1 MRFVDRTAAG
11 RRLAEELERMDLDD
25 PVVLGLPR
33 GGIPVAYEVA
43 RALGAPLDVIAVR
56 KLGVPYQPELGF
68 GAIGEDGVRIMNDD
82 VLRAARVGPRERAAV
97 ERDARQAL
105 ELRLRRYRGDRPPA
119 GLLGRTA
126 VIVDDGMATGSTAF
140 AACRVARARGAA
152 RVVLA
157 VPLAPADALAWL
169 GQEADAVVCLSSPE
183 YFGSVGQW
191 YVDFAQ
197 TSDDEVAALL
207 TRGAMSGER
216 ERRGKRGEGPV
227 PVDTGPGMDMDMGM
241 GTGPGMDTGMGIGTS
256 MGAGTDTGTG
266 SAPGPGAAGHAAGDP
281 EVVIGAGRTALPGSL
296 VVPDGAPGIVAF
308 AHGSGSSRH
317 SPRNQAVASALNRA
331 GFGTLLF
338 DLLTPDEEQD
348 RTNVF
353 DIGLLAER
361 LTLAVL
367 WLRRERALPVGCFG
381 ASTGAAAALM
391 SAAEPHTDIAAV
403 VSRGGRPDLAAGRL
417 AEVRAP
423 TLLIVG
429 GADIEVLRLNRQA
442 AGRLRGEHQVAI
454 VPGATHLFEEPG
466 ALEAVAHLATGWF
479 TQHMTPHGAAA
490 MSGPGRPH

>member
-11 RRLAEELERMDLDD
+11 KRLAEELERMDLDD

-105 ELRLRRYRGDRPPA
+105 ELRLRRYRGDRPPV

-157 VPLAPADALAWL
+157 VPLAPPDALGWL

-216 ERRGKRGEGPV
+216 GKRGERGKTPT
-227 PVDTGPGMDMDMGM
+227 PADTGPDMGM
-241 GTGPGMDTGMGIGTS
+241 GPST
-256 MGAGTDTGTG
+256 GAGPGTG
-266 SAPGPGAAGHAAGDP
+266 SAPGAGARPEAAGHPAGDP
-281 EVVIGAGRTALPGSL
+281 EVVIGAGRTSLPGSL

-338 DLLTPDEEQD
+338 DLLTPDEERD

-361 LTLAVL
+361 LTLAVR

-429 GADIEVLRLNRQA
+429 GADTEVLRLNRQA

-479 TQHMTPHGAAA
+479 TQHMTPHGAVA
-490 MSGPGRPH
+490 MSGPDRPH

>member
-11 RRLAEELERMDLDD
+11 KRLAEELERMDLGD

-82 VLRAARVGPRERAAV
+82 VVRAARVSPRERAEI
-97 ERDARQAL
+97 ERDACEAL
-105 ELRLRRYRGDRPPA
+105 AQRLRRYRGDRPPA
-119 GLLGRTA
+119 GLTGRTA
-126 VIVDDGMATGSTAF
+126 VVVDDGIATGSTAS

-157 VPLAPADALAWL
+157 VPLAPAEALAWL
-169 GQEADAVVCLSSPE
+169 RQEADAVVCLYSPDC
-183 YFGSVGQW
+183 FGSVGQW
-191 YVDFAQ
+191 YVNFAQ
-197 TSDDEVAALL
+197 TGDDEVAALL
-207 TRGAMSGER
+207 ARGATPGENTAPAAR
-216 ERRGKRGEGPV
+216 
-227 PVDTGPGMDMDMGM
+227 
-241 GTGPGMDTGMGIGTS
+241 
-256 MGAGTDTGTG
+256 AGTAESTA
-266 SAPGPGAAGHAAGDP
+266 APGPETAGHVAGDP
-281 EVVIGAGRTALPGSL
+281 EVMIGAGPATLPGSL

-348 RTNVF
+348 RTHVF

-381 ASTGAAAALM
+381 ASTGAAAALV

-403 VSRGGRPDLAAGRL
+403 VSRGGRPDLATGRL

-429 GADIEVLRLNRQA
+429 GADTEVLRLNRQA
-442 AGRLRGEHQVAI
+442 AQRLRYEHQVAV

-466 ALEAVAHLATGWF
+466 ALEAVAHLATEWF
-479 TQHMTPHGAAA
+479 ARHMTPHGAAA
-490 MSGPGRPH
+490 MPAPGRTR

>member
-11 RRLAEELERMDLDD
+11 KRLAEEVERTDLDD

-68 GAIGEDGVRIMNDD
+68 GAIGEGGVRIMNDD
-82 VLRAARVGPRERAAV
+82 VLRAARVAPDERAAV
-97 ERDARQAL
+97 ERTARAAL
-105 ELRLRRYRGDRPPA
+105 ERRLRRYRGDRPPV
-119 GLLGRTA
+119 GLTGRTA
-126 VIVDDGMATGSTAF
+126 VIVDDGIATGSTAF

-157 VPLAPADALAWL
+157 VPLAPAEALGWL

-207 TRGAMSGER
+207 ARGARSGEAVPG
-216 ERRGKRGEGPV
+216 EAVSGEPVPGEGEA
-227 PVDTGPGMDMDMGM
+227 GEGEAGENAALS
-241 GTGPGMDTGMGIGTS
+241 GTRAPSRT
-256 MGAGTDTGTG
+256 GTDGGT
-266 SAPGPGAAGHAAGDP
+266 AGHSARDP
-281 EVVIGAGRTALPGSL
+281 EVVVRAGRTELPGIL
-296 VVPDGAPGIVAF
+296 VVPRGAPGIVAF

-317 SPRNQAVASALNRA
+317 SPRNQAVASALHRA
-331 GFGTLLF
+331 GLGTLLF
-338 DLLTPDEEQD
+338 DLLTPDEAED
-348 RTNVF
+348 RTHVF

-361 LTLAVL
+361 LTLATL
-367 WLRRERALPVGCFG
+367 WLRRERALPVSYFG
-381 ASTGAAAALM
+381 ASTGAAAALV

-417 AEVRAP
+417 AEVRAS

-429 GADIEVLRLNRQA
+429 GSDTDVLRLNREA
-442 AGRLRGEHQVAI
+442 AQRLRGEHQVAI

-466 ALEAVAHLATGWF
+466 ALEAVSHLATEWF
-479 TQHMTPHGAAA
+479 TRHLTPYGTA
-490 MSGPGRPH
+490 PLPRTGRTR

>member
-11 RRLAEELERMDLDD
+11 KRLAEELERMDLDD

-105 ELRLRRYRGDRPPA
+105 ELRLRRYRGDRPPV

-207 TRGAMSGER
+207 TRGANS
-216 ERRGKRGEGPV
+216 
-227 PVDTGPGMDMDMGM
+227 GPGMGM
-241 GTGPGMDTGMGIGTS
+241 GTGPGMGIGTS
-256 MGAGTDTGTG
+256 MGAGTGTGTDTGTG
-266 SAPGPGAAGHAAGDP
+266 SAPGPGAAGHPAGDP
-281 EVVIGAGRTALPGSL
+281 EVVIGAGRTSLPGSL

>member
-56 KLGVPYQPELGF
+56 KLGVPHQPELGF
-68 GAIGEDGVRIMNDD
+68 GAIGEDGVRIINDD

-105 ELRLRRYRGDRPPA
+105 ERRLRRYRGDRPPV
-119 GLLGRTA
+119 GLLDRTA

-207 TRGAMSGER
+207 TRGAM
-216 ERRGKRGEGPV
+216 
-227 PVDTGPGMDMDMGM
+227 
-241 GTGPGMDTGMGIGTS
+241 GIGTS
-256 MGAGTDTGTG
+256 MRAG
-266 SAPGPGAAGHAAGDP
+266 PGPGAGAGAAGHPAGDP

-296 VVPDGAPGIVAF
+296 VVPDDAPGIVAF
-308 AHGSGSSRH
+308 AHGSGSSRY

>member
-11 RRLAEELERMDLDD
+11 KRLAEELERMDLGD

-82 VLRAARVGPRERAAV
+82 VLRVARVGPRERA
-97 ERDARQAL
+97 EIEQDAREAL
-105 ELRLRRYRGDRPPA
+105 ELRLRRYRGDRPPV
-119 GLLGRTA
+119 GLKDRTA
-126 VIVDDGMATGSTAF
+126 VIVDDGIATGSTAF

-169 GQEADAVVCLSSPE
+169 RQEADAVVCLYSPE

-197 TSDDEVAALL
+197 TGDDEVAALL
-207 TRGAMSGER
+207 SRGAMPEESTAR
-216 ERRGKRGEGPV
+216 
-227 PVDTGPGMDMDMGM
+227 TGR
-241 GTGPGMDTGMGIGTS
+241 GTGSGTGA
-256 MGAGTDTGTG
+256 GAGTGSGTGTTG
-266 SAPGPGAAGHAAGDP
+266 GTWPEPGPEVAGRLAGDP
-281 EVVIGAGRTALPGSL
+281 EVMVGAGPTALPGSL

-338 DLLTPDEEQD
+338 DLLTPDEELD

-367 WLRRERALPVGCFG
+367 WLRRERALPIGCFG

-429 GADIEVLRLNRQA
+429 GADTEVLRLNRQA
-442 AGRLRGEHQVAI
+442 AGRLRCEHQVAV
-454 VPGATHLFEEPG
+454 VPGATHLFEEHG
-466 ALEAVAHLATGWF
+466 ALEAVAHLATEWF

-490 MSGPGRPH
+490 MSGPGRTR

>member
-11 RRLAEELERMDLDD
+11 RRLAEEVERMDLVD

-43 RALGAPLDVIAVR
+43 RALAAPLDVIAVR

-68 GAIGEDGVRIMNDD
+68 GAIGEEGVRIMNDD
-82 VLRAARVGPRERAAV
+82 VVRAARVGARERAAV
-97 ERDARQAL
+97 EEDARAAL
-105 ELRLRRYRGDRPPA
+105 ELRLRRYRGDRPPV
-119 GLLGRTA
+119 GLRGRTA
-126 VIVDDGMATGSTAF
+126 VIVDDGIATGSTAS

-157 VPLAPADALAWL
+157 VPLAPSQALAWL
-169 GQEADAVVCLSSPE
+169 RQEADDVVCLSSPE

-197 TSDDEVAALL
+197 TGDDEVAALL
-207 TRGAMSGER
+207 ARGAMPEDGGTVRTSAAS
-216 ERRGKRGEGPV
+216 
-227 PVDTGPGMDMDMGM
+227 GM
-241 GTGPGMDTGMGIGTS
+241 GTGTGTS
-256 MGAGTDTGTG
+256 RGPGRGTGTG
-266 SAPGPGAAGHAAGDP
+266 PGTGTGLGTGTGMADP
-281 EVVIGAGRTALPGSL
+281 EVVVSAGPARLPGNL
-296 VVPDGAPGIVAF
+296 VLPDGTPGIVVF

-317 SPRNQAVASALNRA
+317 SPRNQAVATALNRA
-331 GFGTLLF
+331 GLGTLLF
-338 DLLTPDEEQD
+338 DLLTPDEAMN

-361 LTLAVL
+361 LTLTTQ
-367 WLRRERALPVGCFG
+367 WLLREHPLPVCYFG

-391 SAAEPHTDIAAV
+391 SAAEPHMDIAAV

-429 GADIEVLRLNRQA
+429 GADTEVLRLNRQA
-442 AGRLRGEHQVAI
+442 ADRLRCEYGVAV

-466 ALEAVAHLATGWF
+466 ALEAVAELAAEWFAGHLF
-479 TQHMTPHGAAA
+479 PYGAAL
-490 MSGPGRPH
+490 GPHPGRER